1 MAVPKDIE
9 PVKAD
14 DSSKNDSGKQKS
26 KQKDKK
32 EDRNEMTEEDRK
44 LKEDLELLV
53 TRLGES
59 NTELYV
65 PTLEMLKSIIRSST
79 TSMTS
84 VPKPLK
90 FLRPHYPKLKD
101 LHTSMPEGEWKH
113 MLADILSVLAM
124 C

>member
-1 MAVPKDIE
+1 MAVPKDVE

-14 DSSKNDSGKQKS
+14 DSSKNDSSKQKS

-59 NTELYV
+59 NTE
-65 PTLEMLKSIIRSST
+65 
-79 TSMTS
+79 
-84 VPKPLK
+84 
-90 FLRPHYPKLKD
+90 
-101 LHTSMPEGEWKH
+101 
-113 MLADILSVLAM
+113 
-124 C
+124 